1 MKHNEVNAKVRA
13 GPRSRSQRKNP
24 QPMVQTT
31 QESAYKDG
39 VEPENE
45 ASASENCFLH
55 G

>member
-1 MKHNEVNAKVRA
+1 MKNEVNAKVRA

-31 QESAYKDG
+31 QESACRDG
-39 VEPENE
+39 VEPKNE
-45 ASASENCFLH
+45 ASAPKNCFLH